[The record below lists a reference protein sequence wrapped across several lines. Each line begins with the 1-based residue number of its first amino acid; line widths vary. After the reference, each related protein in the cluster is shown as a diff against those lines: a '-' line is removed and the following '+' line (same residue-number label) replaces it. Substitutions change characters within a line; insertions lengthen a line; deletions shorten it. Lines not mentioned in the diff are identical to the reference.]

1 MTETIAQTMTDNIAS
16 LKAAVREASNHER
29 ELALETDAIPSKIQE
44 AAHQDAANRARAARE
59 GGTGAAV
66 AAVESEIPALRERE
80 QALPFLRWDAGI
92 RHAALEV
99 ELFAT
104 QQADQERKRDHADF
118 GIEGLR
124 LDADEANRKYAEKAN
139 AVQAAEGAA
148 SRVSYARSVAEKRLA
163 SLEQEYPTNA

>member
-1 MTETIAQTMTDNIAS
+1 MTETMTETMTDNIAS

-29 ELALETDAIPSKIQE
+29 QLALETDAIPSKIRE
-44 AAHQDAANRARAARE
+44 AASRDAANRARAARE
-59 GGTGAAV
+59 GAAV

-92 RHAALEV
+92 RYAALEV
-99 ELFAT
+99 ELYAT
-104 QQADQERKRDHADF
+104 QQADQERKRDHAAF

-124 LDADEANRKYAEKAN
+124 LDADEANRKYGEKAN

-148 SRVSYARSVAEKRLA
+148 SRMSYARSVAEKRLA
-163 SLEQEYPTNA
+163 SLEQERPGA

>member
-1 MTETIAQTMTDNIAS
+1 MTETMTETMTDNIAS

-29 ELALETDAIPSKIQE
+29 QLALEVDAMPSKIQE
-44 AAHQDAANRARAARE
+44 AAHRDVANRARAARE
-59 GGTGAAV
+59 GGAV

-80 QALPFLRWDAGI
+80 QALPFVRWDASI

-99 ELFAT
+99 ELYAT
-104 QQADQERKRDHADF
+104 QQADQERKRDQAAF

-124 LDADEANRKYAEKAN
+124 LDADEANRKYGEKAN

-148 SRVSYARSVAEKRLA
+148 SRMSYARSVAEKRLA
-163 SLEQEYPTNA
+163 SLEQQHPNA

>member
-1 MTETIAQTMTDNIAS
+1 MNETMTETMTDNIAS

-29 ELALETDAIPSKIQE
+29 ELALEVDNLPNKIQE

-59 GGTGAAV
+59 GGAV

-99 ELFAT
+99 ELYAT
-104 QQADQERKRDHADF
+104 QQADQERKRDHAAF
-118 GIEGLR
+118 GIEELR
-124 LDADEANRKYAEKAN
+124 LDADEANRKYNEKAS

-148 SRVSYARSVAEKRLA
+148 SRLSYARSVAEKRLF
-163 SLEQEYPTNA
+163 SLEQEYPNA